1 MVFSNFR
8 FYLRKI
14 TRRGIDMGIGDLIAS
29 RHQYNARSSPHDSM
43 GVDLDGGICAFFGN
57 PGPGRST
64 FPNLD
69 DYDEERRD
77 ERTRIARE
85 LHDTLLQGFIG
96 ASMQLHAAVDNLPA
110 EYAEKQ
116 RFSDVLLLM
125 NRVLE
130 EGRSTLQ
137 GLRSPEEGVISL
149 GKAFARVQTDSGFAS
164 EVGFR
169 VVVHGKEKRLRAG
182 PRDEVYR
189 IGREAIVNAY
199 RHSHARDIETEVEF
213 RPTELRIAVRDNGC
227 GIDPQELQ
235 WGRNGHWGLQ
245 GMRER
250 AERIGAR
257 LRLSSRVALGT
268 EVELCVPGRV
278 AFEQTQARA
287 CREKGRLTRTKV

>member
-1 MVFSNFR
+1 
-8 FYLRKI
+8 
-14 TRRGIDMGIGDLIAS
+14 MGIVDLIAS
-29 RHQYNARSSPHDSM
+29 RQHYDARSSPRDSM
-43 GVDLDGGICAFFGN
+43 GMDFDGGICAFFGN

-64 FPNLD
+64 FSNLD
-69 DYDEERRD
+69 ACGEERRD

-85 LHDTLLQGFIG
+85 LHDTLLQGFLG
-96 ASMQLHAAVDNLPA
+96 ASMQLHAAVDNLPS

-116 RFSDVLLLM
+116 RFSDVLQLM
-125 NRVLE
+125 NRALE
-130 EGRSTLQ
+130 QGRSALQ
-137 GLRSPEEGVISL
+137 GLRSPEEGVTSL
-149 GKAFARVQTDSGFAS
+149 GEVFAGVQTDLGLASG
-164 EVGFR
+164 VDFR

-235 WGRNGHWGLQ
+235 WERNGHWGLQ

-257 LRLSSRVALGT
+257 LRLFSRVALGT

-278 AFEQTQARA
+278 AFEQTQGRA
-287 CREKGRLTRTKV
+287 CRDKGRLPRT